1 MKFKVARADRGWK
14 IFVGIERARASPGGR
29 QFAKRIS
36 ACGPSQDGPWVSGRS
51 WATWPPPLSYLL
63 TTWELAICL
72 QISCNASS
80 RFNARGFLSAGVFFE
95 AKRFLGLLRPPT
107 SSNHF
112 VDLPSSSRDSSV
124 REPVKWLSVIRVD
137 AFDRALFSCTFVG
150 INGWSDAVINK
161 VSVEN

>member
-14 IFVGIERARASPGGR
+14 IFVVRARARPLVDANSRNEFQLVDRRKMAPGY
-29 QFAKRIS
+29 
-36 ACGPSQDGPWVSGRS
+36 PGRS
-51 WATWPPPLSYLL
+51 WATWPSPLSYLL

-112 VDLPSSSRDSSV
+112 VDLSASLLLPLQRFIGSWTGEVTVCDSSCMLESMLLIK
-124 REPVKWLSVIRVD
+124 RY
-137 AFDRALFSCTFVG
+137 FRAR
-150 INGWSDAVINK
+150 
-161 VSVEN
+161 